1 MGTLSRTWQLY
12 KQSFAVLSADVEVL
26 LFPVMSAVSALLI
39 AVSFFVPLY
48 KIGTFVAIHEGRAR
62 WDDYAVLFVWYYVNF
77 FVVVFFNSAL
87 VGCANIRLSGGDPT
101 VGDGLRIA
109 VRRLHR
115 IAAWTLVAA
124 TVGLIL
130 QSLRNRR
137 NVLGGLVGSLLG
149 LSWTLVTY
157 LIVPVLIFEERGV
170 YDSIERSASL
180 FRKRW
185 GEEIAGSFGFGLLGL
200 LLFLPGLALGAL
212 SWGWDKGAA
221 IITVIIYTLML
232 AAVTSAVKG
241 IFTVALYRYAT
252 QGEAPAGFSSDL
264 IDGAI
269 GGRKRWDQGANY

>member
-1 MGTLSRTWQLY
+1 VSTLGRTWQLY

-26 LFPVMSAVSALLI
+26 LFPVMSAAAALLVG
-39 AVSFFVPLY
+39 ASFFVPLY
-48 KIGTFVAIHEGRAR
+48 KIGTFAAIHEGTAR
-62 WDDYAVLFVWYYVNF
+62 WDDYATLFVWYCVNF

-109 VRRLHR
+109 AGRLHR

-130 QSLRNRR
+130 QTLRNRR
-137 NVLGGLVGSLLG
+137 SALGGLVGSFLG
-149 LSWTLVTY
+149 LSWTLLTY
-157 LIVPVLIFEERGV
+157 LIVPVLIFEEKGIFESV
-170 YDSIERSASL
+170 ERSASL

-185 GEEIAGSFGFGLLGL
+185 GEQIAGSFGFGLLGFL
-200 LLFLPGLALGAL
+200 MFLPGLALGAL
-212 SWGWDKGAA
+212 FWMWDRGAG
-221 IITVIIYTLML
+221 VIAVAVYTLIL

-252 QGEAPAGFSSDL
+252 QGEAPPGFSSDL
-264 IDGAI
+264 IDGAL
-269 GGRKRWDQGANY
+269 GGRKPAGV